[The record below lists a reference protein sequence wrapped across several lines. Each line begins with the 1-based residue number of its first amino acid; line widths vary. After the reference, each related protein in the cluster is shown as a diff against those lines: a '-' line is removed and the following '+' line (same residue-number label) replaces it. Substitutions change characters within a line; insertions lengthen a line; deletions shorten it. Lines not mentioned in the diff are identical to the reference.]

1 MLNGA
6 STLVAPVFLQQLN
19 YLNSMLNMMLASSLY
34 SIINKYIMS
43 LVIVMIGFM
52 ISETAVATAEEKQ
65 MNESFSQSNFTDR
78 KNIVVT
84 WLETNKTMP
93 ENVKVFSISDED
105 FWMVFEPL
113 LEQSIN
119 RSTVSSE

>member
-1 MLNGA
+1 
-6 STLVAPVFLQQLN
+6 
-19 YLNSMLNMMLASSLY
+19 LY
-34 SIINKYIMS
+34 AIINKQINS
-43 LVIVMIGFM
+43 LVIVMIGFIGFM

-65 MNESFSQSNFTDR
+65 MNESFNQSNFTDR

>member
-34 SIINKYIMS
+34 AIINKYIMS
-43 LVIVMIGFM
+43 LVIVLIGFM
-52 ISETAVATAEEKQ
+52 ISETSVATAEEKQ

>member
-1 MLNGA
+1 
-6 STLVAPVFLQQLN
+6 
-19 YLNSMLNMMLASSLY
+19 
-34 SIINKYIMS
+34 MS